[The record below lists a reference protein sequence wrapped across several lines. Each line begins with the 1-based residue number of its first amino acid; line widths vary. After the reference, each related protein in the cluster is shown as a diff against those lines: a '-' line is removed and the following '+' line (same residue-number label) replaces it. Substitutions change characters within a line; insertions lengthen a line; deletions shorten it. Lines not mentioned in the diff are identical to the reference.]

1 MKITNEAIA
10 LIKKHE
16 GVRLEA
22 YLCPSKIPTIGYGAT
37 FYQDG
42 SRVKMGDKISSAQ
55 ADDLLQYHLRHF
67 TKGLIPLLK
76 VQLNDNQFSALISFV
91 FNLGLGNFKTST
103 LRRVINSGK
112 ATEQE
117 IRDQF
122 NRWVFSGGKK
132 LNGLIKRRK
141 DEADLYFS

>member
-1 MKITNEAIA
+1 MKITREAIA

-16 GVRLEA
+16 GLRLEA

-42 SRVKMGDKISSAQ
+42 SKVKLGDKLTEKEAS
-55 ADDLLQYHLRHF
+55 DLLEYHLRHF
-67 TKGLIPLLK
+67 ERGLRPLVK
-76 VQLNDNQFSALISFV
+76 VPLNDNQFSALISFV

-103 LRRVINSGK
+103 LRKVINSGK
-112 ATEQE
+112 ATEEE
-117 IRDQF
+117 IRAQF
-122 NRWVFSGGKK
+122 NRWVFSAGRK

>member
-1 MKITNEAIA
+1 MKITNEALA

-16 GVRLEA
+16 GLRLEA

-37 FYQDG
+37 FYQDQ
-42 SRVKMGDKISSAQ
+42 SKVKLGDKITNKQ
-55 ADDLLQYHLRHF
+55 ADDLLEYHLRHF
-67 TKGLIPLLK
+67 SKGLKQILK

-91 FNLGLGNFKTST
+91 FNLGLGNFKSST
-103 LRRVINSGK
+103 LRRLINSGT
-112 ATEQE
+112 ATEEQ
-117 IRDQF
+117 IRTQF
-122 NRWVFSGGKK
+122 DRWVFSKGKK